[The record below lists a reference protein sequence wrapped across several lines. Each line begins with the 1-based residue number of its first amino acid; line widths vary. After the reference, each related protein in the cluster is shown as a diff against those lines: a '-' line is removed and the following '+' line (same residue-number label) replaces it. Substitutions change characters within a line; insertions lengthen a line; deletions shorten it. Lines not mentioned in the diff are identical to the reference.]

1 MDVVQFLTELLGD
14 AVRRRSSDIHLEPF
28 PDFMCV
34 RQRVDGFLLETH
46 RVPVEHAPALLSRIK
61 VMSQLDLGER
71 RLPQDGAMTIHLD
84 EMAAEVRVSLLP
96 TLYGEKAVLRL
107 LQTKKELI
115 QLHHLGMDPEELG
128 RLEQILQRYTGLVI
142 VTGPTGSGKSTSLY
156 AMLQCLNDSARN
168 VITLEDPVEVQIPGI
183 NQVQVH
189 PKAGMNFSVGLRA
202 ILRQDPDVI
211 MIGEIRDLETA
222 EIAIRAAL
230 TGHLVLTTL
239 HTSDA
244 IGAVVRLMDM
254 GIEPYRVAN
263 ALSGVV
269 AQRLIRK
276 GCLYCQASGCQE
288 CHHTGYYGRTGVF
301 EVLEVDDDF
310 RRLIIESRTIQRY
323 RNHFR
328 QKGIRFL
335 PEGFRRKVSSGIT
348 TYDEMLRVMN
358 DVAEVQLDLQSTN
371 RIPQ

>member
-1 MDVVQFLTELLGD
+1 MDVIQFLTDLLGD
-14 AVRRRSSDIHLEPF
+14 AVRRRASDLHLEPF
-28 PDFMCV
+28 SEFMCI
-34 RQRVDGFLLETH
+34 RQRVDGFLIETH
-46 RVPVEHAPALLSRIK
+46 RIPAEHAPALLSRIK

-71 RLPQDGAMTIHLD
+71 RLPQDGAMTIHLE
-84 EMAAEVRVSLLP
+84 EMAVEVRVSLLP

-107 LQTKKELI
+107 LQTKQELI
-115 QLHHLGMDPEELG
+115 QLHQLGMDQEELG
-128 RLEQILQRYTGLVI
+128 RLEQVLRRYSGLVV

-156 AMLQCLNDSARN
+156 AMLQCLNDSTRN

-239 HTSDA
+239 HTTDA

-269 AQRLIRK
+269 AQRLVRK
-276 GCLYCQASGCQE
+276 SCQYCQASSCQE
-288 CHHTGYYGRTGVF
+288 CQHTGYHGRTGVF

-310 RRLIIESRTIQRY
+310 RRLIIESRTFQRY

-335 PEGFRRKVSSGIT
+335 PEGFRRKVASGIT
-348 TYDEMLRVMN
+348 TYEEMLRVMN
-358 DVAEVQLDLQSTN
+358 DVAEIQLDLHTTSS
-371 RIPQ
+371 I